1 MKFRTAIELDQT
13 AGSWR
18 WWAVF
23 IAVLGLVVAAAI
35 YPASDPD
42 LYIMLATGRYVAQ
55 TGHAPTID
63 LWSHTAYGQPWP
75 MHEWLS
81 SLLFYGLFVLGGVN
95 GIIIFKALALS
106 LAFFLGLQVMRLRGA
121 SPFIALLTS
130 ALALLLL
137 NHAFAERIQVI
148 SFVFFALSLYLLELF
163 RSGKMKNLTFLFST
177 AVMFI
182 IWANMHLGYIIGLGL
197 YGIVLFD
204 GLFSG
209 ITKKDW
215 DFLKWSVISFILA
228 FLVTGINPYGFGLTI
243 DSLKVFIEP
252 VSKEFDIFI
261 WKSILEF
268 QPLLSPGFSREP
280 FVIYGLIWV
289 GFSGLGL
296 LLNAKKVR
304 ISEWLLYALFVWQA
318 FQVTRYLWF
327 LAWLSFPFTAANWQ
341 GAWETILSK
350 LKKQSFGNAHN
361 RKTKTST
368 ECGKN
373 IGLSNGIINPGNVAF
388 VVLVLLI
395 LTGATMFTRSGEHLW
410 QRFRLGW
417 QPRMTSERGA
427 QFLKQHRGQGN
438 VFNDF
443 DIGAYL
449 LWQQIPVFSDGR
461 IAPYMK
467 TQVLQDQFRIL
478 GGQLHLLDKYHIDW
492 IFMPYSRTGQVAQ
505 FEMFNR
511 CLINSKKWA
520 LVFWDDACL
529 IYVRNNEKYQDL
541 IKTYGTVVNPALP
554 DLNLPPEI
562 FLKEM
567 EAKAKE
573 DPKARMPHVMAGNY
587 YFSRNLPDQAEKQ
600 FKIALQNDPTNGI
613 LYNNLGNVYLRQGKI
628 DQAIAAYRQAVKYD
642 VNLGLTY
649 CNWGYVLETQGKI
662 KEAEK
667 LYITA
672 ANVSVGDAWPYN
684 RLGIIEANRGNRYKA
699 VEYWRKGAALDPNSE
714 AAQNLRK
721 VSGGY

>member
-1 MKFRTAIELDQT
+1 MSNRTQWTVCLIFVTL
-13 AGSWR
+13 
-18 WWAVF
+18 
-23 IAVLGLVVAAAI
+23 LVIVSSI

-81 SLLFYGLFVLGGVN
+81 SLLFYGLFVAWGIN
-95 GIIIFKALALS
+95 GIVIFKALALA
-106 LAFFLGLQVMRLRGA
+106 LAFILGLQIMRLRGA
-121 SPFIALLTS
+121 SPFAALLTL

-148 SFVFFALSLYLLELF
+148 SFVFFVLALYLLELF
-163 RSGKMKNLTFLFST
+163 RSGRIKKWLFFSWS
-177 AVMFI
+177 AIMFI
-182 IWANMHLGYIIGLGL
+182 TWANMHLGYIIGLGL
-197 YGIVLFD
+197 YGLALID
-204 GLFSG
+204 GLFIG
-209 ITKKDW
+209 VAKKDW
-215 DFLKWSVISFILA
+215 DFLKWATAAFSLA
-228 FLVTGINPYGFGLTI
+228 LLSTGITPYGFGLTI
-243 DSLKVFIEP
+243 DALKIFTDP
-252 VSKEFDIFI
+252 VSQQFDIFI
-261 WKSILEF
+261 WKSVLEH

-280 FVIYGLIWV
+280 FVIYGLIWI

-296 LLNAKKVR
+296 ILNAKKSR
-304 ISEWLLYALFVWQA
+304 LSEWLLYAVFVYQTIL
-318 FQVTRYLWF
+318 VTRYLWF

-341 GAWETILSK
+341 GAWDTILSK
-350 LKKQSFGNAHN
+350 IKRQPFGKGFGTLILVAQG
-361 RKTKTST
+361 RKTKTSP
-368 ECGKN
+368 EHGKN
-373 IGLSNGIINPGNVAF
+373 TGLSNGIKNPGNVAF
-388 VVLVLLI
+388 VGLVLLI
-395 LTGATMFTRSGEHLW
+395 LTGAAMFQRSGEHLW

-417 QPRMTSERGA
+417 RPRMNSERGV
-427 QFLKQHRGQGN
+427 QFLKQHRGESR

-449 LWQQIPVFSDGR
+449 LWQQVPVFSDGR
-461 IAPYMK
+461 IAPFMK
-467 TQVLQDQFRIL
+467 TQVLQDQLKIYA
-478 GGQLHLLDKYHIDW
+478 GQLHLLDKYQIDW
-492 IFMPYSRTGQVAQ
+492 IFLPYSLTGQVAQ
-505 FEMFNR
+505 FEMFNKY
-511 CLINSKKWA
+511 LIDSKNWA

-529 IYVRNNEKYQDL
+529 IYVRNNEKYRDL
-541 IKTYGTVVNPALP
+541 IKTYGMVVNPALP

-567 EAKAKE
+567 ESKAKE
-573 DPKARMPHVMAGNY
+573 DTKARMPYVMAGNY

-600 FKIALQNDPTNGI
+600 FKVALQNDPTNGI

-628 DQAIAAYRQAVKYD
+628 DQAIAAYKQAVKYD

-672 ANVSVGDAWPYN
+672 TKVSIGDAWPYN
-684 RLGIIEANRGNRYKA
+684 RLGVIEAKRGNRYKA
-699 VEYWRKGAALDPNSE
+699 MEYWRKGAALDPNSE